1 MSEVNKIFKIE
12 ATRILKEIDEPTKG
26 NYKNIYLYS
35 LSNMPERGW
44 LQGCDYCGSIT
55 SKIILI
61 YQKYYDKKNY
71 YFYIYRCKSCKAKDA
86 KRLLSQYDNV
96 YNKDDAYKKD
106 DAYNKYIDECIDY
119 IKSEF
124 SHIF

>member
-1 MSEVNKIFKIE
+1 MSEVNKIFKRE
-12 ATRILKEIDEPTKG
+12 VNRILKDIDEPTKG

-35 LSNMPERGW
+35 LTKMPKRGW

-61 YQKYYDKKNY
+61 YQKYYDKKMY
-71 YFYIYRCKSCKAKDA
+71 YFYIYRCKLCRAKDT
-86 KRLLSQYDNV
+86 KRLLSQCDSCV
-96 YNKDDAYKKD
+96 YNKDDE
-106 DAYNKYIDECIDY
+106 YNKYIDECIDY

-124 SHIF
+124 SHIFKD